1 MSIQIDTVEPAVAGY
16 MRIANSRV
24 YSETQSGSLSAS
36 GTLIFNIESTWGLGT
51 TGMLLVRG
59 NENSGNQSQ
68 RMYLWTC
75 SVYSASGDRQV
86 GLKMIGETNRG
97 NAYGDVYA
105 YLSAYSSS
113 WTTASQGMAGTS
125 SAVSNIYFRN
135 LQGAGCAYSFMN
147 WRTG

>member
-24 YSETQSGSLSAS
+24 YSETQSGGLSAS
-36 GTLIFNIESTWGLGT
+36 GTLIFNLESTWGLGT
-51 TGMLLVRG
+51 TGMLLIRG
-59 NENSGNQSQ
+59 NENAGNASQ

-75 SVYSASGDRQV
+75 STYSNGDRQV

-97 NAYGDVYA
+97 NNYGNVYA
-105 YLSAYSSS
+105 YLSPYSGAVV
-113 WTTASQGMAGTS
+113 TASQTASGTNS
-125 SAVSNIYFRN
+125 NVSDIYFRN
-135 LQGAGCAYSFMN
+135 SQGAGCSYSLMS